1 MMRIH
6 IGNILS
12 KHDDDVPK
20 TREKK
25 SSVNGMPVDE
35 VMIPCG
41 TLMAVGSTGVCRLT
55 AVTKDVTIQ
64 PEDSR

>member
-25 SSVNGMPVDE
+25 SFVNGMPVDE

-41 TLMAVGSTGVCRLT
+41 TLMAVGSTDVWRLT